1 MFEKVL
7 EKIALALD
15 EGRIRYMIIGGQAVL
30 LHGEPRL
37 TRNIDITLDVTVE
50 KLDVVL
56 KLAKGIGMNSP
67 YSKLQGITSARDTR
81 RSS

>member
-37 TRNIDITLDVTVE
+37 TRDIDIILGVTVE

-56 KLAKGIGMNSP
+56 NSRKE
-67 YSKLQGITSARDTR
+67 SD
-81 RSS
+81 